1 MSIRQVVRSL
11 SAATR
16 SQSFLVSLG
25 LGVIAL
31 SAVAVA
37 NTKTPKSLPDPVASS
52 SIVADQGKQVAVF
65 AGGWFGGVEGVFEH
79 VKGVTNVVS
88 GFSGGSS
95 ATASYDKVSGGDT
108 GHAEAVEVTYDP
120 KQVSYGQL
128 LKIFFAVAHDPTQR
142 DRQGPDWGKQYRS
155 AIFFVNSDQKKVA
168 ESYIKELNQKKVFS
182 NPIVT
187 EVSALNAFYPAEEYH
202 QNFITRNPIYPY
214 VVIHDLPKLEALK
227 KQFPYLYRTN

>member
-1 MSIRQVVRSL
+1 MSIREVLRSL
-11 SAATR
+11 SAVTR
-16 SQSFLVSLG
+16 SQSFLLSMG

-37 NTKTPKSLPDPVASS
+37 NTKTPKSLPEPVVKS
-52 SIVADQGKQVAVF
+52 SIVATQGKQVAVF
-65 AGGWFGGVEGVFEH
+65 AGGCFWGVEAVFEH

-128 LKIFFAVAHDPTQR
+128 LTVFFAVAHDPTQR

-155 AIFFVNSDQKKVA
+155 AIFFVNSDQQKIA
-168 ESYIKELNQKKVFS
+168 ESYIKQLNQKKVFPNS
-182 NPIVT
+182 IVT
-187 EVSALNAFYPAEEYH
+187 EVSVLNAFYSAEEYH
-202 QNFITRNPIYPY
+202 QNFIVRNPTYPY
-214 VVIHDLPKLEALK
+214 VLVHDLPKLEALK
-227 KQFPYLYRTN
+227 KQFPDFYRSN

>member
-1 MSIRQVVRSL
+1 M
-11 SAATR
+11 
-16 SQSFLVSLG
+16 G

-37 NTKTPKSLPDPVASS
+37 NTKTPKSLPEPVVKS
-52 SIVADQGKQVAVF
+52 SIVATQGKQVAVF
-65 AGGWFGGVEGVFEH
+65 AGGCFWGVEAVFEH

-128 LKIFFAVAHDPTQR
+128 LTVFFAVAHDPTQR

-155 AIFFVNSDQKKVA
+155 AIFFVNSDQQKIA
-168 ESYIKELNQKKVFS
+168 ESYIKQLNQKKVFPNS
-182 NPIVT
+182 IVT
-187 EVSALNAFYPAEEYH
+187 EVSVLNAFYSAEEYH
-202 QNFITRNPIYPY
+202 QNFIVRNPTYPY
-214 VVIHDLPKLEALK
+214 VLVHDLPKLEALK
-227 KQFPYLYRTN
+227 KQFPDFYRSN

>member
-16 SQSFLVSLG
+16 SQSFLLSLG

-37 NTKTPKSLPDPVASS
+37 NTKTPKSLPDPVADS

-65 AGGWFGGVEGVFEH
+65 AGGCFWGVEGVFEH

-95 ATASYDKVSGGDT
+95 ATANYDRVSGGGT
-108 GHAEAVEVTYDP
+108 EHAEAVEITYDP
-120 KQVSYGQL
+120 TQVSYGQL

-142 DRQGPDWGKQYRS
+142 DRQGPDWGRQYRS
-155 AIFFVNSDQKKVA
+155 AIFFANSDQKKMA
-168 ESYIKELNQKKVFS
+168 ESYIKQLNQEKVFP

-187 EVSALNAFYPAEEYH
+187 ELSVLNAFYPAEEYH
-202 QNFITRNPIYPY
+202 QDFIRHNATYPY
-214 VVIHDLPKLEALK
+214 VVVHDLPKLEELQ
-227 KQFPYLYRTN
+227 KQFPDFYRSN

>member
-16 SQSFLVSLG
+16 SQSFLLSLG

-37 NTKTPKSLPDPVASS
+37 NTKTLKSIPEPVVKS
-52 SIVADQGKQVAVF
+52 SIVATQGKQVAVF
-65 AGGWFGGVEGVFEH
+65 AGGCFWGVEAVFEH

-128 LKIFFAVAHDPTQR
+128 LKVFFAVAHDPTQR
-142 DRQGPDWGKQYRS
+142 DRQGPDWGSQYRS
-155 AIFFVNSDQKKVA
+155 AIFFVNNDQKKVA
-168 ESYIKELNQKKVFS
+168 ESYIKQLNQKKVFP

-202 QNFITRNPIYPY
+202 QNFIQHNPTYPY
-214 VVIHDLPKLEALK
+214 VVVHDLPKLEQLK
-227 KQFPYLYRTN
+227 KQFPDFYRSN

>member
-1 MSIRQVVRSL
+1 M
-11 SAATR
+11 
-16 SQSFLVSLG
+16 G
-25 LGVIAL
+25 LGIIAL

-37 NTKTPKSLPDPVASS
+37 NTKTLPKTLPEPVADSL
-52 SIVADQGKQVAVF
+52 IVAAQGKQVAVF
-65 AGGWFGGVEGVFEH
+65 AGGCFWGVEAVFEH

-108 GHAEAVEVTYDP
+108 GHAEAVKVTYDP

-155 AIFFVNSDQKKVA
+155 AIFFVNSDQQKMA
-168 ESYIKELNQKKVFS
+168 ESYIKQLNQKKVFP

-187 EVSALNAFYPAEEYH
+187 NVSVLKAFYSAEEYH
-202 QNFITRNPIYPY
+202 QNFIIRNPTYPY
-214 VVIHDLPKLEALK
+214 VVVHDLPKLEALK
-227 KQFPYLYRTN
+227 KQFPDFYRSN